1 MAGTSCSEIFFSSL
15 DTMHIFFLFQ
25 HLQRVYWGNAANF
38 EEIFGFFFL
47 ARQYTK

>member
-25 HLQRVYWGNAANF
+25 HLQRVYWEMLQILKKYLDF
-38 EEIFGFFFL
+38 SF
-47 ARQYTK
+47 